1 MITLPVIPSK
11 YDATQWSD
19 DPEFVGPA
27 LYKGFP
33 DAFQFFAELVM
44 VRLSRRFDFVMIMGR
59 IARAANLQ
67 VEESELSSNHPVYF
81 EVTGSM
87 YHYAISVW
95 ANRVTIEVNRKVDG
109 DRYELLS
116 VMFPSNQEELTRA
129 LSTIAFDVR

>member
-1 MITLPVIPSK
+1 MITLPVIPSN

-19 DPEFVGPA
+19 NPEFTGPA
-27 LYKGFP
+27 LYKDFP

-44 VRLSRRFDFVMIMGR
+44 VRLGRKSDFVMIMGK

-81 EVTGSM
+81 EVTGRE

-95 ANRVTIEVNRKVDG
+95 ANRVTIEVDRKVDG

-116 VMFPSNQEELTRA
+116 VMFPSTNDELTRA
-129 LSTIAFDVR
+129 LSTIAYDVR